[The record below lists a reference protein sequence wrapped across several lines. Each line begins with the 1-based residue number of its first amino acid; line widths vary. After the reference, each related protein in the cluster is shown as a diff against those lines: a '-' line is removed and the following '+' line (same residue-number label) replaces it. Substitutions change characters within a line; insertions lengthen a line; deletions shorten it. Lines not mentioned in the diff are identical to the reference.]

1 MACNK
6 VLNFRAEDLGKELLP
21 SNISELEPCDLYGP
35 VKIKL
40 LKAKM
45 LHLTSAP
52 QVVNKFCPA

>member
-21 SNISELEPCDLYGP
+21 SNISELEPCDLFVP
-35 VKIKL
+35 AKTKL
-40 LKAKM
+40 LKAKT

-52 QVVNKFCPA
+52 QAVNKFCHA